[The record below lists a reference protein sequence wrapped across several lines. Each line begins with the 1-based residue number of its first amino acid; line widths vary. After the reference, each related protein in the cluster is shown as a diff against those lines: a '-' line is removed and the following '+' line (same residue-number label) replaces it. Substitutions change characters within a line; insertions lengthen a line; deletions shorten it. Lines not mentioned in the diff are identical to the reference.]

1 MTPDFFL
8 QETQRFFVF
17 LNLSW
22 QRRSAVIFSFLLPP
36 PVSHLYFS
44 TCWIRNGIVWTLGGC
59 GFLFMFLKKKKI
71 CGKFEKNKQ
80 LNKWND
86 STFEFRKFPHSK
98 IRIPFIESLLPRC
111 SSENFKD
118 KTQLKFSNVHF
129 FRFKFF
135 FIDEDSFYTHPT
147 PQHADLL
154 QQWKVSLSVRVCLKC
169 VRVSLYSSTT
179 HRVTRF
185 C

>member
-1 MTPDFFL
+1 
-8 QETQRFFVF
+8 
-17 LNLSW
+17 
-22 QRRSAVIFSFLLPP
+22 
-36 PVSHLYFS
+36 
-44 TCWIRNGIVWTLGGC
+44 
-59 GFLFMFLKKKKI
+59 LFMFLKKKKF

-154 QQWKVSLSVRVCLKC
+154 QQWKVSLSVRVCLSVC
-169 VRVSLYSSTT
+169 VCPFIPPLLIEWHVSVNGPRPITKIPDFLKENYPF
-179 HRVTRF
+179 VV
-185 C
+185 